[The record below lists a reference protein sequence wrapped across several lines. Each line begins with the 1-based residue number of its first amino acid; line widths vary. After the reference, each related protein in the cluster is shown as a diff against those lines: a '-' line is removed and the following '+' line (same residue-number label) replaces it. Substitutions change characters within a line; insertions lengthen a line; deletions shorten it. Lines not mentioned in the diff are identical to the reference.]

1 MTGNGDD
8 DQKKKKKF
16 LGLFDFFKKSDNKAD
31 KLGQK
36 PPQVRREVARFADT
50 AANKRAQNY
59 DRLEAITG
67 LADLAQPLT
76 NEAELEKTE
85 KGRAQLEEHEKTR
98 VDAAAALL
106 HRFKFVIDPTITDAE
121 EKQIAFEGIQGVGK
135 GILEPL
141 RTFVEKHQN
150 ESISWPIKILKSA
163 YADDEEAFVG
173 ELLGWLSKW
182 DTEYAKFVDS
192 KVQLLVEL
200 EEHKDPRILEA
211 TTDFLLDVNETSR
224 YHAVGCAL
232 SQGDDAAIAPL
243 VDMFIDEESLRIRN
257 RVCEGFIKTGWVV
270 PEDKRP
276 DMRKFLPSEYSI
288 DGEGKIRRKG

>member
-1 MTGNGDD
+1 
-8 DQKKKKKF
+8 
-16 LGLFDFFKKSDNKAD
+16 LGLFDFFKKSDNKSE

-76 NEAELEKTE
+76 NETELEKTE

-141 RTFVEKHQN
+141 RTFAAKA
-150 ESISWPIKILKSA
+150 ESLAWPIKILKSA
-163 YADDEEAFVG
+163 HGDDDEAIVA
-173 ELLGWLSKW
+173 ELLEWLSKW
-182 DTEYAKFVDS
+182 DTEYAKFVDP
-192 KVQLLVEL
+192 KVQILVEL

-211 TTDFLLDVNETSR
+211 TKDFLLDVNETSR

-232 SQGDDAAIAPL
+232 EQGDEAAIPLL

-257 RVCEGFIKTGWVV
+257 RVCEGFIKTGWVI

>member
-1 MTGNGDD
+1 LSAA
-8 DQKKKKKF
+8 KKKKF

-36 PPQVRREVARFADT
+36 QPQVRREVARFADT

-59 DRLEAITG
+59 DRQEAIAG
-67 LADLAQPLT
+67 LCDLAQPLQ
-76 NEAELEKTE
+76 NEEELKKTE

-98 VDAAAALL
+98 VDAAGALL
-106 HRFKFVIDPTITDAE
+106 RRFTFVSDPTITDAE
-121 EKQIAFEGIQGVGK
+121 EKQMAFEGVQAVGK
-135 GILEPL
+135 DILEPL
-141 RTFVEKHQN
+141 RAFVEKHQN
-150 ESISWPIKILKSA
+150 ESIAWPIKILKGA
-163 YADDEEAFVG
+163 FADDEEALIG
-173 ELLGWLSKW
+173 ELLSWLSKW

-192 KVQLLVEL
+192 KVQLLAEL

-211 TTDFLLDVNETSR
+211 ITDFLLDVNETSR
-224 YHAVGCAL
+224 FHAVGVAL
-232 SQGDDAAIAPL
+232 AQNDEAAIGPL

-257 RVCEGFIKTGWVV
+257 RVCEGFMQRGWVV
-270 PEDKRP
+270 PEDKRQ

>member
-1 MTGNGDD
+1 MRSCYSLYPSDGPLRLF
-8 DQKKKKKF
+8 QKVRQQEPTS
-16 LGLFDFFKKSDNKAD
+16 LGRSC
-31 KLGQK
+31 
-36 PPQVRREVARFADT
+36 PQTRREVARFADT

-59 DRLEAITG
+59 DRLEAIAG
-67 LADLAQPLT
+67 LADLAQPLK
-76 NEAELEKTE
+76 NEADLEKTE

-98 VDAAAALL
+98 VDAAARCSIASSSS
-106 HRFKFVIDPTITDAE
+106 IDPTITDAE
-121 EKQIAFEGIQGVGK
+121 EKQVAFEGIQGVGK
-135 GILEPL
+135 NILTPL
-141 RTFVEKHQN
+141 RAFVEKHQN

-163 YADDEEAFVG
+163 YADDEEAMVG
-173 ELLGWLSKW
+173 ELLSWLEKW

-224 YHAVGCAL
+224 FHAVGCAI
-232 SQGDDAAIAPL
+232 SQANEAAIAPL

-257 RVCEGFIKTGWVV
+257 RVCEGFMTRSWAV
-270 PEDKRP
+270 PEDKRQ

>member
-1 MTGNGDD
+1 L
-8 DQKKKKKF
+8 KKKKF
-16 LGLFDFFKKSDNKAD
+16 LGLFDFFKKSDNKSE

-36 PPQVRREVARFADT
+36 QPQVRREVARFADT
-50 AANKRAQNY
+50 AKHKRAQNY

-67 LADLAQPLT
+67 LADLAQPLQ

-106 HRFKFVIDPTITDAE
+106 WRFTFVIDPTITDAE
-121 EKQIAFEGIQGVGK
+121 EKAVAFEGIQGVGK

-141 RTFVEKHQN
+141 RTFAAKA
-150 ESISWPIKILKSA
+150 ESLAWPIRILKSA
-163 YADDEEAFVG
+163 HGDDEDAIIE
-173 ELLGWLSKW
+173 ELLGWLKKW
-182 DTEYAKFVDS
+182 DTEYAKFVDP

-200 EEHKDPRILEA
+200 EEHKDPRIFPA
-211 TTDFLLDVNETSR
+211 IKDFLLDVNETSR
-224 YHAVGCAL
+224 FQAVGVTLA
-232 SQGDDAAIAPL
+232 QDDEAAIAPL

-257 RVCEGFIKTGWVV
+257 RVCEGFLQRGWVV
-270 PEDKRP
+270 PEDKRQ

-288 DGEGKIRRKG
+288 DGEGKIRRKS

>member
-1 MTGNGDD
+1 
-8 DQKKKKKF
+8 
-16 LGLFDFFKKSDNKAD
+16 LGLFDFFKKSDNKSD

-36 PPQVRREVARFADT
+36 PPQMRREVARFADT

-67 LADLAQPLT
+67 LADLAQPLQ

-98 VDAAAALL
+98 VDAAGALL

-121 EKQIAFEGIQGVGK
+121 EKQVAFEGIQGVGK

-141 RTFVEKHQN
+141 RTFAAKA
-150 ESISWPIKILKSA
+150 ESLAWPIKILKSA
-163 YADDEEAFVG
+163 HGDDDDAIVG
-173 ELLGWLSKW
+173 ELLAWLSKW
-182 DTEYAKFVDS
+182 DTEYAKFVDP

-200 EEHKDPRILEA
+200 EEHKDARILPA
-211 TTDFLLDVNETSR
+211 IKDFLLDVNETSR
-224 YHAVGCAL
+224 FHAVGGAL
-232 SQGDDAAIAPL
+232 AQEDDAAIAPL

-257 RVCEGFIKTGWVV
+257 RVCEGFIQRSWLV
-270 PEDKRP
+270 PEEKRQ

-288 DGEGKIRRKG
+288 DGEGKIRRKP

>member
-1 MTGNGDD
+1 M
-8 DQKKKKKF
+8 
-16 LGLFDFFKKSDNKAD
+16 GLFDFFKKSDNKAD

-59 DRLEAITG
+59 DRMEAIVG
-67 LADLAQPLT
+67 LADLAQPLQ

-98 VDAAAALL
+98 IDAAAALL

-121 EKQIAFEGIQGVGK
+121 EKQVAFEGIQGVGK

-141 RTFVEKHQN
+141 RKFAEKA
-150 ESISWPIKILKSA
+150 ESLAWPIKILKSA
-163 YADDEEAFVG
+163 HGDDEDAIVA
-173 ELLGWLSKW
+173 ELLEWLKKW
-182 DTEYAKFVDS
+182 DTEYAKFVDP

-200 EEHKDPRILEA
+200 EEHKDARILEA
-211 TTDFLLDVNETSR
+211 TKDFLLDVNETSR

-232 SQGDDAAIAPL
+232 TQNDDAAIPSL

-257 RVCEGFIKTGWVV
+257 RVCEGFMQRSWVI
-270 PEDKRP
+270 PEDKRA

-288 DGEGKIRRKG
+288 DGEGKIRRKS